1 MKRIV
6 CYGDSNTYGLNPET
20 GQRYPQ
26 QKRWTGILQNIL
38 KNEGIVMEE
47 GLNGR
52 TTVLDEPGLEYRN
65 GYSYLEACLRSHIPV
80 DYLVLMLGT
89 NDTKTIFGK
98 EAKEIGRHVRK
109 LLERSV
115 QVLDEANLCEYKILL
130 VVPAEISEAVTDGPL
145 SHEFDADSVRKSR
158 ELAEVYQQEAKLA
171 KIELLDLSK
180 LIRPS
185 DIDGIHLDPDG
196 HETIAKK
203 IADWIRS

>member
-20 GQRYPQ
+20 DQRYPRE
-26 QKRWTGILQNIL
+26 KRWTGILQNIL
-38 KNEGIVMEE
+38 GNENIVIEE

-52 TTVLDEPGLEYRN
+52 TTALDEPGLEYRN

-80 DYLVLMLGT
+80 DYLILMLGT

-98 EAKEIGRHVRK
+98 EAAQIARQIRK
-109 LLERSV
+109 LIERSV
-115 QVLDEANLCEYKILL
+115 QVLDEANPCECKILL
-130 VVPAEISEAVTDGPL
+130 VVPAEISEAVTGGPL

-158 ELAEVYQQEAKLA
+158 ELAKFYKQEAKLA
-171 KIELLDLSK
+171 EVDYLDLSK
-180 LIRPS
+180 IIKPS
-185 DIDGIHLDPDG
+185 DIDGIHLEPGG
-196 HETIAKK
+196 HEMIAEK